1 MKTSTVLDGAI
12 IKKENKLLKNK
23 PLVGLIIFGVIV
35 SILNPRF
42 LSTANLLNILRQ
54 TSINAIIA
62 AGMTFVIL
70 TGGID
75 LSVGS
80 ILAICGAV
88 SASMLAAGVN
98 GYIVLIITIILG
110 TILGA
115 ISGSFISYGKLQAF
129 ITTLV
134 AMTLLRGATLVFT
147 DGKPISMGFGD
158 NALLFDTIGGGYF
171 FGIPV
176 PIYIMIAVFA
186 VCNYV
191 LKNTKFGRYVFAV
204 GGNEEATKL
213 SGINVEKLKVK
224 VYAISG
230 GLAALAG
237 IIITSRLGS
246 AQPTAGTGY
255 ELDAIAAVVLGGTS
269 LSGGIGSI
277 SGTITGALIIGV
289 LGNALNLLDVSS
301 YYQMMIKAI
310 VILAAVLIDR
320 KTHK

>member
-1 MKTSTVLDGAI
+1 MKTNAMSKGI
-12 IKKENKLLKNK
+12 EKKENRLLKNK
-23 PLVGLIIFGVIV
+23 PLIGLIIFGIIV

-42 LSTANLLNILRQ
+42 LSIANLLNILRQ

-62 AGMTFVIL
+62 SGMTFVIL

-88 SASMLAAGVN
+88 SASMLASGVN
-98 GYIVLIITIILG
+98 GYIVFAVTL
-110 TILGA
+110 ILGA
-115 ISGSFISYGKLQAF
+115 ILGGISGTFISYGKLQAF

-158 NALLFDTIGGGYF
+158 NAILFDTIGGGYF
-171 FGIPV
+171 LGVPIPV
-176 PIYIMIAVFA
+176 YIMILVFV
-186 VCNYV
+186 VCNYI

-213 SGINVEKLKVK
+213 SGIDVDKLKVK

-269 LSGGIGSI
+269 LSGGVGSI

-301 YYQMMIKAI
+301 YYQMMIKAL

-320 KTHK
+320 KTNK

>member
-1 MKTSTVLDGAI
+1 
-12 IKKENKLLKNK
+12 
-23 PLVGLIIFGVIV
+23 
-35 SILNPRF
+35 
-42 LSTANLLNILRQ
+42 
-54 TSINAIIA
+54 
-62 AGMTFVIL
+62 
-70 TGGID
+70 
-75 LSVGS
+75 
-80 ILAICGAV
+80 
-88 SASMLAAGVN
+88 MLAVGVN
-98 GYIVLIITIILG
+98 GYLVLIVTIVLG
-110 TILGA
+110 AILGA

-158 NALLFDTIGGGYF
+158 NALLFDTIGGGYL

-176 PIYIMIAVFA
+176 PVYIMVIVFV

-269 LSGGIGSI
+269 LSGGVGSI
-277 SGTITGALIIGV
+277 AGTITGALIIGV

-301 YYQMMIKAI
+301 YYQMMIKAL

>member
-1 MKTSTVLDGAI
+1 
-12 IKKENKLLKNK
+12 
-23 PLVGLIIFGVIV
+23 
-35 SILNPRF
+35 
-42 LSTANLLNILRQ
+42 LRQ

-88 SASMLAAGVN
+88 SASMLAGGVN
-98 GYIVLIITIILG
+98 GYVVLIVTLILG

-147 DGKPISMGFGD
+147 NGKPISMGFGD
-158 NALLFDTIGGGYF
+158 NAMLFDTIGGGYLL
-171 FGIPV
+171 GIPV
-176 PIYIMIAVFA
+176 PIYIMVVVF
-186 VCNYV
+186 VICNYI

-269 LSGGIGSI
+269 LSGGVGSI

-301 YYQMMIKAI
+301 YYQMMIKAL

-320 KTHK
+320 KTNK